1 MNLLIQE
8 YMQKVSVNEKA
19 AKAVEWSGESSIK
32 VNDESLDLRVTVL
45 KPHHLEVTLN
55 HKTYQ
60 VEVREVDTLKKTIS
74 FRMNGRKYEVLV
86 QDKYD
91 ELLKQLG
98 MERGAGAQAK
108 ELKAP
113 MPGKVLSLEVSDGA
127 SVAEGD
133 PLLILEAMKM
143 ENVIKSPREGVVQ
156 SIHVTT
162 NQVVEKNEILISF
175 E

>member
-1 MNLLIQE
+1 
-8 YMQKVSVNEKA
+8 MQKVSVNEKA
-19 AKAVEWSGESSIK
+19 AKAVEWSGESTLK
-32 VNDESLDLRVTVL
+32 VNDEALDLRVTVL
-45 KPHHLEVTLN
+45 KPHHLEVVFK

-60 VEVREVDTLKKTIS
+60 VEVREVDLLKKTVS
-74 FRMNGRKYEVLV
+74 FRMGGRKYEVLV

-113 MPGKVLSLEVSDGA
+113 MPGKVLSLEVANGA

-143 ENVIKSPREGVVQ
+143 ENVIKSPREGVVH
-156 SIHVTT
+156 SIHVDT